1 MGSAIG
7 ETIRLQAPGSSFTY
21 EPGRDAANVQLVSS
35 GKVQLGIAHAQMA
48 LRGIKGEEPFK
59 QKTADIKAIALLDPQ
74 AAVQMI
80 VPQSSN
86 IESLEQIKREKKAI
100 RVAFNLRGT
109 MMAVLGEEVFKAAG
123 ITLKDLTSWGGRVDY
138 VDFNTGLAQMK
149 NGQTDL
155 VVNMLSFP
163 SAQVNGVARDVPI
176 RVLALDPQVISKL
189 STEVGTKPVEIPA
202 GTYAFEPK
210 AVQTVT
216 GQVMLLAS
224 ERMSDEEAAAIVTG
238 MIKNYDYLK
247 NAYPPFSRMGT
258 DSLADISPLTLH
270 PGAAKAYRAAGA
282 LR

>member
-1 MGSAIG
+1 V
-7 ETIRLQAPGSSFTY
+7 F
-21 EPGRDAANVQLVSS
+21 
-35 GKVQLGIAHAQMA
+35 
-48 LRGIKGEEPFK
+48 
-59 QKTADIKAIALLDPQ
+59 
-74 AAVQMI
+74 
-80 VPQSSN
+80 
-86 IESLEQIKREKKAI
+86 
-100 RVAFNLRGT
+100 
-109 MMAVLGEEVFKAAG
+109 GEEVFKAAG
-123 ITLKDLTSWGGRVDY
+123 IPLKDLTAWGGRVDY

-176 RVLALDPQVISKL
+176 RVLALEPQVISKL

-202 GTYAFEPK
+202 GTYTFEPK

-224 ERMSDEEAAAIVTG
+224 ERMTEEEAAAIVTG

-258 DSLADISPLTLH
+258 DSLADVSPLTLH
-270 PGAAKAYRAAGA
+270 HGAAKAYRAAGA
-282 LR
+282 LK